1 MLDARVKERDE
12 AQFRAKEGK
21 TTGQQDSETNRHQ
34 KRMPVEER
42 RVFSQKRPR
51 KVRKEAKGG
60 DAWRVGKNQRH
71 GAADPHS

>member
-1 MLDARVKERDE
+1 MLNARVKERDE
-12 AQFRAKEGK
+12 AQSRAKEGK
-21 TTGQQDSETNRHQ
+21 TTGQQNGETDRHQ

-60 DAWRVGKNQRH
+60 DARRVRKNQGQ